1 MLCVDDSFIL
11 KSVLVVQISVLL
23 EEGSHFDESDTPYTV
38 SPGITVERHF
48 VCLFVFRLHTE
59 VAALLKS

>member
-1 MLCVDDSFIL
+1 MSLETQCVDASFIL
-11 KSVLVVQISVLL
+11 ESVLVVQISVLL

-48 VCLFVFRLHTE
+48 VCFCFVFFDYTR
-59 VAALLKS
+59 K